1 MIIFDFEVFKYDWLV
16 VFYDTTENKFT
27 VIVNDVKRL
36 KEYIKNNQC
45 KLYIGFNTKHY
56 DDLILKGLLLG
67 EDPKYINDKIIKE
80 NKTYQLYQIIDF
92 KSINFYSL
100 DISLDFMRGSLK
112 EFEGYLGLDIAESNV
127 SFDIDRKLTEEELKL
142 SIDYCKH
149 DVKATYELIKISKNS
164 VLAKLQLI
172 KHFKLPMK
180 YVSKTNTKLASII
193 LNANNVK
200 YDDELEP
207 FKAPKELQL
216 NNKDIYDFYCNNAI
230 DYDRQLKID
239 IAGIPHILA
248 YGGLHGAIKKYC
260 HEGEMWILD
269 VASYYPSLM
278 INYDYISRGIAK
290 DGKERFIKIYHD
302 RLNYKASGNDQLAF
316 IYKIIINGVFGA
328 MKDEYN
334 ALYDPK
340 QCNNVCILGQLLLI
354 DLIEKLEPYCKLIQ
368 SNTDGIIIIP
378 FNKQKITEIYHEWEQ
393 RTHMTL
399 ELKKAN
405 AIYQKDVNNY
415 ILVTYK
421 EIKVRGSYVS
431 QAKGCKTNN
440 SGTKIRKTKSII
452 DTAVV
457 QYFVNKVSPN
467 ITINNCN
474 DLLEFQIITKTG
486 NTYYKTAWSINDKE
500 IEVNRVNRV
509 YATKQTGYGKL
520 YKYKQLE
527 SSVQKALIA
536 GLPEHCH
543 VDNDNK
549 FDINNLDKEW
559 YISETWKRINDFI

>member
-16 VFYDTTENKFT
+16 VFYDTTDNNLIG
-27 VIVNDVKRL
+27 IVNDVDQL
-36 KEYIKNNQC
+36 NDYIKKNQR
-45 KLYIGFNTKHY
+45 KLYVGFNTKHY

-67 EDPKYINDKIIKE
+67 ESPKYISDKIIKE
-80 NKTYQLYQIIDF
+80 NKTYKLYQIINF
-92 KSINFYSL
+92 KSIDFYSL

-112 EFEGYLGLDIAESNV
+112 EFEGYLGLNIAESEV
-127 SFDIDRKLTEEELKL
+127 SFEIGRKLTDEELKQ
-142 SIDYCKH
+142 SIEYCKQ
-149 DVKATYELIKISKNS
+149 DVRATYELIKISKNS

-172 KHFKLPMK
+172 KHFGLPVR
-180 YVSKTNTKLASII
+180 YISKTNTKLASII
-193 LNANNVK
+193 LNANNRL
-200 YDDELEP
+200 YTDELEP

-216 NNKDIYDFYCNNAI
+216 NNKEVYDFYCNNTI
-230 DYDRQLKID
+230 DYDKKLKID
-239 IAGIPHILA
+239 IAGVPHILA
-248 YGGLHGAIKKYC
+248 YGGLHGAIKKYR
-260 HEGEMWILD
+260 HEGEMWVLD

-302 RLNYKASGNDQLAF
+302 RLNYKANGNDQLAF
-316 IYKIIINGVFGA
+316 IYKIIINSVFGA

-334 ALYDPK
+334 GLYDPR

-378 FNKQKITEIYHEWEQ
+378 FNEQKITEIYHEWEQ

-399 ELKKAN
+399 ELKTGKAL
-405 AIYQKDVNNY
+405 YQKDVNNY
-415 ILVTYK
+415 ILVTDK

-457 QYFVNKVSPN
+457 QYFVNKVSPD

-486 NTYYKTAWSINDKE
+486 KTYYKTVWNINDEE

-509 YATKQTGYGKL
+509 YATKQTKYGKV

-527 SSVQKALIA
+527 NGIQKALIA
-536 GLPEHCH
+536 GLPEHCY
-543 VDNDNK
+543 VDNKNK
-549 FDINNLDKEW
+549 FTINDLDKDW
-559 YISETWKRINDFI
+559 YISETWNRINDFI